1 MFIVTQTRLP
11 PEATFPFSPSTVA
24 SGKLAVEAP
33 TAEAG
38 KEWASRI
45 REELAPGAKVWHV
58 GGHPLCGGGMR
69 GGGGV
74 SG

>member
-1 MFIVTQTRLP
+1 MFVVIQTLLP

-33 TAEAG
+33 TAEEG
-38 KEWASRI
+38 KEWANRI

-58 GGHPLCGGGMR
+58 GVHPLCGGGMS
-69 GGGGV
+69 GV
-74 SG
+74 EG